1 MTFCVTATGIRRI
14 PRSKFGL
21 TLEQTLPSFEKPG
34 PEALL
39 LFGIE
44 HTITARASKKKGIYS
59 RDRGKLVLN

>member
-1 MTFCVTATGIRRI
+1 MLPQQVFDVFLER
-14 PRSKFGL
+14 KLNFGL

-39 LFGIE
+39 LFGIR
-44 HTITARASKKKGIYS
+44 HAIKLMASKKKEIYS